1 MQALSRFVS
10 CTCLPLH
17 EDSLVSSGSSGTW
30 FLVFAIDHNNTILL
44 HIIAGRVIRGK
55 VATLTCKVTC
65 TS

>member
-10 CTCLPLH
+10 FACLPLH

-30 FLVFAIDHNNTILL
+30 FLVFAIDHNNTIL

-55 VATLTCKVTC
+55 VATLTCNVTC